1 MRLLIIGGAAL
12 ALFAGAAEASSTRGG
27 HGGGGHGGGGH
38 GGGSSGAQPRAEAEA
53 EASATARQRQ
63 RQRQNQTQTAR
74 GGNARATVIVNN
86 GAGGAGGGTGVS
98 GGPTGAAATTGAG
111 VGATGAAGTLGA
123 DGGGAY
129 HSTVSGT
136 TTLRTAPDV
145 AAPAIWSNNPCIISA
160 SGSVSVVGF
169 GASIGAGIEDPDCTR
184 RANAQL
190 LAVLGQPDA
199 AREVLCANREV
210 REAFM
215 RSGRP
220 CAADAANFRPV
231 RATVAPAAAV
241 AIPAA
246 AAPAPQPVAAP
257 APAAFCQPQPGESAA
272 DRLMRQHNC
281 R

>member
-1 MRLLIIGGAAL
+1 MLIGGAVL
-12 ALFAGAAEASSTRGG
+12 ALLAGAAEAGSSRGG
-27 HGGGGHGGGGH
+27 HGSHGGGG
-38 GGGSSGAQPRAEAEA
+38 SSSAGQPRAEAEA
-53 EASATARQRQ
+53 NATARQRQ
-63 RQRQNQTQTAR
+63 RQTQSQVAR
-74 GGNARATVIVNN
+74 GGNARATGGRANATVIVNN
-86 GAGGAGGGTGVS
+86 SGGGASGGGTGV
-98 GGPTGAAATTGAG
+98 AG
-111 VGATGAAGTLGA
+111 TPTGAAGTVGA
-123 DGGGAY
+123 GGGAGGDGAY

-220 CAADAANFRPV
+220 CAADAPNFRPV
-231 RATVAPAAAV
+231 RATVAPA
-241 AIPAA
+241 PAPA
-246 AAPAPQPVAAP
+246 PAQPAPQPVAAP
-257 APAAFCQPQPGESAA
+257 APAAPSAWCQAQPGESAA

>member
-1 MRLLIIGGAAL
+1 
-12 ALFAGAAEASSTRGG
+12 
-27 HGGGGHGGGGH
+27 
-38 GGGSSGAQPRAEAEA
+38 
-53 EASATARQRQ
+53 
-63 RQRQNQTQTAR
+63 
-74 GGNARATVIVNN
+74 
-86 GAGGAGGGTGVS
+86 GTGVS
-98 GGPTGAAATTGAG
+98 GGGATGTAGTAATGATGAG
-111 VGATGAAGTLGA
+111 GAAGTLGA

-145 AAPAIWSNNPCIISA
+145 SAPAIWSNNPCIISA

-169 GASIGAGIEDPDCTR
+169 GASIGAGVEDPDCTR

-220 CAADAANFRPV
+220 CAADAANFRAV
-231 RATVAPAAAV
+231 RATVAPAATV
-241 AIPAA
+241 AAPAA
-246 AAPAPQPVAAP
+246 VAPAPQPVAAP
-257 APAAFCQPQPGESAA
+257 A
-272 DRLMRQHNC
+272 
-281 R
+281 

>member
-1 MRLLIIGGAAL
+1 MKAMMIGGAVL
-12 ALFAGAAEASSTRGG
+12 VLLAGAADASSRSGG
-27 HGGGGHGGGGH
+27 HGGHGGSH
-38 GGGSSGAQPRAEAEA
+38 GGGSTAGQPRAEAEA
-53 EASATARQRQ
+53 NASANATARQRQ
-63 RQRQNQTQTAR
+63 RQSQNQNQNQSQVAR
-74 GGNARATVIVNN
+74 GGNARATGGRANATVIVNN
-86 GAGGAGGGTGVS
+86 SGGGSGGGTG
-98 GGPTGAAATTGAG
+98 TAG
-111 VGATGAAGTLGA
+111 GAAGGVAGTAA

-190 LAVLGQPDA
+190 LAVLGQSDA

-220 CAADAANFRPV
+220 CAADVANFRPV
-231 RATVAPAAAV
+231 RATVTPTAPAQ
-241 AIPAA
+241 PL
-246 AAPAPQPVAAP
+246 PQPVAAP
-257 APAAFCQPQPGESAA
+257 APVVAAAPSAWCQAQPGESAA